1 MGLGGEAK
9 GNEGV
14 RAWVA
19 AANMGLGHKRAVQP
33 LAGIAEGG
41 IIVVNSPEVAKPDEQ
56 KLWDQLLSVYERL
69 SRAKGIPVIGNALF
83 GIMDYFQKI
92 KPAYPRIDLS
102 GHTLQTT
109 WNEKMIDRGVCRG
122 MVERIKAKPLPL
134 VSSYFTAAIAADRAG
149 YGRVYCIICDADIN
163 RVWVASEP
171 KNSRI
176 EYLVPCGSAMRR
188 LKQYGVPDERIFMTG
203 FPLPLELLGDPELGV
218 LKADLGQRLRHL
230 DPTDRFWPLHDKS
243 VEHFLGPAN
252 CASRHDRPLTLAFCV
267 GGAGAQKELAVEALQ
282 SLKPRV
288 QAGQMRMNLVCGV
301 RPEVR
306 SYFEAAVKELG
317 LEGAPGVSVI
327 GGRGDAEYFDSF
339 NRSLHET
346 DIIWTKPSEMSFFVG
361 LGIPIIMAPS
371 VGSQEIFNRRWLEE
385 IQAGIPQD
393 EPRYASEWLFE
404 LLEQGR
410 FAEAAWS
417 GFLKARKYGTYKI
430 HELIQTG
437 TMSRSGDPL
446 TR

>member
-122 MVERIKAKPLPL
+122 MVERIKTKPLPL

-188 LKQYGVPDERIFMTG
+188 LKQYGVPDE
-203 FPLPLELLGDPELGV
+203 
-218 LKADLGQRLRHL
+218 
-230 DPTDRFWPLHDKS
+230 
-243 VEHFLGPAN
+243 
-252 CASRHDRPLTLAFCV
+252 
-267 GGAGAQKELAVEALQ
+267 
-282 SLKPRV
+282 
-288 QAGQMRMNLVCGV
+288 
-301 RPEVR
+301 
-306 SYFEAAVKELG
+306 
-317 LEGAPGVSVI
+317 
-327 GGRGDAEYFDSF
+327 
-339 NRSLHET
+339 
-346 DIIWTKPSEMSFFVG
+346 
-361 LGIPIIMAPS
+361 
-371 VGSQEIFNRRWLEE
+371 
-385 IQAGIPQD
+385 
-393 EPRYASEWLFE
+393 
-404 LLEQGR
+404 
-410 FAEAAWS
+410 
-417 GFLKARKYGTYKI
+417 
-430 HELIQTG
+430 
-437 TMSRSGDPL
+437 
-446 TR
+446 